1 MLMTLVLSNDDAA
14 KVLTM
19 GGVVERLESLYGDL
33 GAGSAVYRGRTDLFV
48 PTSAH
53 VGEPVPA
60 AHQFKTLD
68 GAIPR
73 LEVASIRVTSDIVA
87 FPMVNG
93 ARRRIKIPA
102 ATNKTYV
109 GLVFLF
115 SSATGELISVLQ
127 DGMLQKF
134 AVGAINAIGAKHLA
148 RADARTV
155 GLIGAGNQAGPQLAA
170 LKEVRAIESVRVYS
184 PDAAQADAF
193 CADMGATLGLAMT
206 RAESAE
212 QAVRGVDIA
221 ITATNSREPFFPAD
235 WLEPG
240 MHLSCMQRDEP
251 KDSCFERADVVVFHT
266 KMKEHEY
273 VSTDFEAMER
283 KYNFVMRDHPPGA
296 LDWNV
301 FPDLGEL
308 LTGRTRGRMSDSDI
322 TLFLN
327 STGVGAQFTAIAHL
341 IYEGARATGLGTEI
355 PGGLFTETMQP

>member
-1 MLMTLVLSNDDAA
+1 MTLVLSNDDAA

-19 GGVVERLESLYGDL
+19 AGVIERLESLYGDL
-33 GAGSAVYRGRTDLFV
+33 GSGSAIYRGRTDLFA
-48 PTSAH
+48 PTTAH
-53 VGEPVPA
+53 VGEPAPA

-68 GAIPR
+68 GAIPK
-73 LEVASIRVTSDIVA
+73 LGVASIRVTSDIVA
-87 FPMVNG
+87 FPLVNG

-102 ATNKTYV
+102 ARNKTYV

-115 SSATGELISVLQ
+115 SSATGELIGVLQ

-148 RADARTV
+148 REDVRTV

-170 LKEVRAIESVRVYS
+170 LKEVRAIDSVRVYS
-184 PDAAQADAF
+184 PDAEQAEKF
-193 CADMGATLGLAMT
+193 CAQMGAELGLAMT
-206 RAESAE
+206 RADAP
-212 QAVRGVDIA
+212 QDAVRGVDIA
-221 ITATNSREPFFPAD
+221 VTATNSREPFFPAA

-251 KDSCFERADVVVFHT
+251 MDDCFKRADSVIFHT

-273 VSTDFEAMER
+273 VSSDFAEMER
-283 KYNFVMRDHPPGA
+283 KFQFTMRDHPPRE
-296 LDWNV
+296 LDWND

-308 LTGRTRGRMSDSDI
+308 VTGKARGRQSDRDI

-327 STGVGAQFTAIAHL
+327 STGVGAQFTAVAHL
-341 IYEGARATGLGTEI
+341 IFEKARARGLGTEI
-355 PGGLFTETMQP
+355 PSELFTETMQP